1 MTAWE
6 ELRETCL
13 QCQACGLRRTCTQVV
28 FGVGDPNAEVLF
40 IGEAPGANEDKQGEP
55 FVGRAGKLLD
65 DMLAMI
71 GLHRKNIYIT
81 NSVKCRPPENR
92 DPLSEEK
99 DACRGHL
106 RAQVR
111 LMKPKIIV
119 CLGRISAM
127 ELIKP
132 DFKISQ
138 EHGQF
143 FDRNGTL
150 MMALYHPAALLRDP
164 RKKPE
169 TFEDLKALQPTL
181 LDNCP
186 LPPLNFDCATK
197 VGPPLGRHF
206 FSL

>member
-1 MTAWE
+1 MGAWE
-6 ELRETCL
+6 ELREKCL
-13 QCQACGLRRTCTQVV
+13 NCQACGLRRTCTQVV

-40 IGEAPGANEDKQGEP
+40 IGEAPGANEDAQGEP

-71 GLHRKNIYIT
+71 GLHRQNIYIT

-92 DPLSEEK
+92 DPLGEEK
-99 DACRGHL
+99 DACRGYL
-106 RAQVR
+106 RQQVR

-132 DFKISQ
+132 DFKISR

-143 FDRNGTL
+143 FDRSGTL

-169 TFEDLKALQPTL
+169 TFEDLKRLQEKIAEVCDHTPIEFT
-181 LDNCP
+181 
-186 LPPLNFDCATK
+186 
-197 VGPPLGRHF
+197 
-206 FSL
+206 

>member
-1 MTAWE
+1 MGAWE
-6 ELRETCL
+6 ELREKCL
-13 QCQACGLRRTCTQVV
+13 NCQACGLRRTCTQVV

-40 IGEAPGANEDKQGEP
+40 IGEAPGANEDQQGEP

-71 GLHRKNIYIT
+71 GLSRKNIYIT

-92 DPLSEEK
+92 DPLGEEK
-99 DACRGHL
+99 DACRGYL
-106 RAQVR
+106 RQQVR

-132 DFKISQ
+132 DFKISR

-143 FDRNGTL
+143 FDRSGTL

-164 RKKPE
+164 RKKAE
-169 TFEDLKALQPTL
+169 TFEDLKRLQEKIAEVCDHTPIEFT
-181 LDNCP
+181 
-186 LPPLNFDCATK
+186 
-197 VGPPLGRHF
+197 
-206 FSL
+206 

>member
-1 MTAWE
+1 MGAWE
-6 ELRETCL
+6 ELREKCL
-13 QCQACGLRRTCTQVV
+13 NCQACGLRRTCTQVV

-40 IGEAPGANEDKQGEP
+40 IGEAPGANEDQQGEP

-71 GLHRKNIYIT
+71 GLSRKNIYIT

-92 DPLSEEK
+92 DPLGEEK
-99 DACRGHL
+99 DACRGYL
-106 RAQVR
+106 RQQVR

-132 DFKISQ
+132 DFKISR
-138 EHGQF
+138 EHGQL

-169 TFEDLKALQPTL
+169 TFEDLKRLQEKIAEVCDHTPIEFT
-181 LDNCP
+181 
-186 LPPLNFDCATK
+186 
-197 VGPPLGRHF
+197 
-206 FSL
+206 